1 MTTTTSH
8 LVNAAIGH
16 RQVPSKGTLATQ
28 ALILD
33 FDLAKHILHIRGLT
47 RSKIISGVSYQAN
60 YLSADT
66 AV

>member
-1 MTTTTSH
+1 MLQ
-8 LVNAAIGH
+8 LVIV
-16 RQVPSKGTLATQ
+16 RFLQRETLATQ